1 MGGKIMN
8 KTTNDYKRPKF
19 LNLAYILVFGS
30 IIGLT
35 IIVLILN
42 FIATFFK

>member
-1 MGGKIMN
+1 MIIK
-8 KTTNDYKRPKF
+8 KPKY
-19 LNLAYILVFGS
+19 LNLAYSLVFGG
-30 IIGLT
+30 IIGLS

>member
-1 MGGKIMN
+1 MN
-8 KTTNDYKRPKF
+8 KKTNDLKKPKF
-19 LNLAYILVFGS
+19 LNLAYSLVFGS